1 MATDALPAASSDSAP
16 MGEFSRVL
24 GVFFEPK
31 KTFTDVAER
40 PRWLVPMLI
49 SIAAGLVLIYLFN
62 SHVGWEPMLRRAF
75 ENSPRAQQLDPEQ
88 RQRALDL
95 QLRIVPIFSYVGTIV
110 GPALLYL
117 IGGGII
123 LGIVKGLL
131 GVPMRF
137 AQVFAVMAYASLPR
151 VIYVALSIVVMFLKN
166 PEDFDIQNSFASN
179 PGAFMDP
186 QTSSRFLYTLASQID
201 LFSVWVM
208 LLIATG
214 VKAAGGKRISFG
226 GALFAVVLPWAV
238 WTLIRAGLAAIGIGG

>member
-1 MATDALPAASSDSAP
+1 MTTAVSGSDSVPAP
-16 MGEFSRVL
+16 MGEFSRIM

-31 KTFTDVAER
+31 KTFGDIAQR

-49 SIAAGLVLIYLFN
+49 AIVSGAVLMYLF
-62 SHVGWEPMLRRAF
+62 STHIGWEPMLRRAF
-75 ENSPRAQQLDPEQ
+75 ETNSRVQQLTPEQ
-88 RQRALDL
+88 RQNALNL
-95 QLRIVPIFSYVGTIV
+95 QLRIVPVIAYVGV
-110 GPALLYL
+110 LLGPALMYL

-123 LGIVKGLL
+123 LGIVKALL

-151 VIYVALSIVVMFLKN
+151 VIYSVLSIVVLFLKN

-186 QTSSRFLYTLASQID
+186 TTSSKFLYTLASAVD
-201 LFSVWVM
+201 VFSIWVI
-208 LLIATG
+208 LLVATG
-214 VKAAGGKRISFG
+214 LKAAGGKRISFG

-238 WTLIRAGLAAIGIGG
+238 YVLIRGGLAAAGLGG

>member
-1 MATDALPAASSDSAP
+1 MTTLFRIVCLYFSLRLLRRGVQSPGMATDALPAASSDSAP

-24 GVFFEPK
+24 GVFFEPT

-137 AQVFAVMAYASLPR
+137 AQVFAV
-151 VIYVALSIVVMFLKN
+151 K
-166 PEDFDIQNSFASN
+166 
-179 PGAFMDP
+179 
-186 QTSSRFLYTLASQID
+186 
-201 LFSVWVM
+201 
-208 LLIATG
+208 
-214 VKAAGGKRISFG
+214 
-226 GALFAVVLPWAV
+226 
-238 WTLIRAGLAAIGIGG
+238 IGR